1 MWHNPSI
8 NRKAHSRLRRLRS
21 SGYFERYA
29 PHGIQSELRY
39 SAPLFAPARQFA
51 WRLSGNTK
59 NTERKGMRG
68 PLVLWR
74 AASHRAA
81 GQSSCVCERRPPVRW
96 RSAHQR
102 WHATGHRRRWPGAP
116 FCVVAHQAVSRPRD
130 HSANRSARP
139 PVGRLR
145 PAQPCVQADGP
156 GRPAHLEGSSGPPL
170 NSTLARTSKVIAY
183 TAHEEDE
190 SIHQL

>member
-1 MWHNPSI
+1 MNERANQRI
-8 NRKAHSRLRRLRS
+8 NRTCSSRLRLLAQA
-21 SGYFERYA
+21 GYAQRYA

-96 RSAHQR
+96 RSAHHRAAPSSRCLPPCVGASSLPADGSQR
-102 WHATGHRRRWPGAP
+102 AQMHQPRMSWYTCAHPLSSRAP
-116 FCVVAHQAVSRPRD
+116 QTSKVLVPRLAA
-130 HSANRSARP
+130 SKNQRSARTDSTP
-139 PVGRLR
+139 
-145 PAQPCVQADGP
+145 QAKCG
-156 GRPAHLEGSSGPPL
+156 GHRFAFH
-170 NSTLARTSKVIAY
+170 
-183 TAHEEDE
+183 
-190 SIHQL
+190 